1 MVHFRLCVYYIST
14 KSNRDGTGMMGLGP
28 PTCKQRPEALV
39 TGGGEVLKTLKC
51 SWVTQGGKCH
61 LPGAK
66 LGMFSG
72 NRAVRAPAPA
82 PPPPAPQ
89 LRAGTVMIL

>member
-1 MVHFRLCVYYIST
+1 M
-14 KSNRDGTGMMGLGP
+14 
-28 PTCKQRPEALV
+28 
-39 TGGGEVLKTLKC
+39 LKTLKC
-51 SWVTQGGKCH
+51 SRVTQGGKCH

-66 LGMFSG
+66 LGVFSG

-89 LRAGTVMIL
+89 LRAGTVMILCPPSPFDLENQGGSQHYFQCLPSPLTILP